1 MQFTKRVL
9 SLVLS
14 LLLVLSLCVI
24 PASAEESGVKTVKL
38 LCYNIAGLPSIGS
51 IMGMKGV
58 NVPDNQLKLGK
69 QLNQRDYDVIAVQED
84 FNYHCFLSS
93 GLTNYKYKTN
103 HTGGVPGGDGMNV
116 FSKYPLYN
124 EKRTTWE
131 KAAGVFDDGDEL
143 TPKGILY
150 TALYLGDGLYVDFYV
165 IHADA
170 FDDENSRA
178 ARNDNFRQLYALIES
193 RGTDR
198 PVIVTGDFNT
208 SSHLE
213 HGASFTDF
221 MITKAS
227 FTDAW
232 TKLYNGNNYDDYSVH
247 GADGT
252 PFWGNWD
259 SVEKVLYRDGGNIHV
274 DVTDFNYLDFFNGS
288 EAISDH
294 KAAEATITFTPQDP
308 VTENTELMTVTP
320 YDFQKAI
327 KTKIYVTLKDV
338 CTILNSVQNLLK
350 SYR

>member
-1 MQFTKRVL
+1 MRSLKRVL
-9 SLVLS
+9 SFTLVL
-14 LLLVLSLCVI
+14 LLMLGLCVSF
-24 PASAEESGVKTVKL
+24 AWAEESREVKL
-38 LCYNIAGLPSIGS
+38 LSYNVAGLPSIQG
-51 IMGMKGV
+51 IIGMQGV
-58 NVPDNQLKLGK
+58 NVSDNQYQLGK
-69 QLNQRDYDVIAVQED
+69 QLNTSGYDIIAVQED
-84 FNYHCFLSS
+84 FGYHCLLSS
-93 GLTNYKYKTN
+93 GLTRYPYKTV
-103 HTGGVPGGDGMNV
+103 HSGGIPGGDGMNI
-116 FSKYPLYN
+116 FSKYPIYN
-124 EKRTTWE
+124 AKRTPWDMTY
-131 KAAGVFDDGDEL
+131 GVINDGADEL

-150 TALYLGDGLYVDFYV
+150 TALYLGDGLYVDLYV

-178 ARNDNFRQLYALIES
+178 ARNDNYRQLYALIES

-232 TKLYNGNNYDDYSVH
+232 TKLYNDNNYDDYSVH

-288 EAISDH
+288 KAISDH

-308 VTENTELMTVTP
+308 VTENTEPMTVPP
-320 YDFQKAI
+320 YDLQKAI